1 MSQGRCL
8 CKFPISLHSKTI
20 FWHSFPF
27 HMPYFAALN
36 KLLTIQL
43 LPIMRKILISACAVL
58 LTAGMAWGQEETTQE
73 DVLIVKPGGVYV
85 YRADGTDGKDYP
97 WSSADAKTS
106 DKYRMKKVEG
116 TEDLYQ
122 LTMTLDRCFRTSK
135 WEAKWGETAPAEG
148 RNEGWMNLYGYR
160 VVFED
165 EYDGATNMFR
175 MFEVPADGTEVTFY
189 AKVVTGKDGEK
200 SIRAVCDA
208 QDFSITQAGAG
219 QGDLPAAIGELFTSK
234 AYDLDEK
241 EAVVNAKLG
250 GDRCDSYKG
259 TSYSD
264 FGGKFNVRDG
274 EPGRKAQGRGI
285 ITVHYETVSLS
296 VEKTIDAIQDLN
308 ATIGNYDL
316 TTINGVD
323 LGAVESIPVSG
334 ALNTVILRTG
344 YPLLNAISEE
354 NTQVNLCYTI
364 AKTGVEETE
373 EAEVLKKSFTL
384 TGEPTNLSASWELA
398 NADLLEGLGLE
409 DGTYALSFWFES
421 EYTAEY
427 GKDTI
432 VADNASVPYQ
442 ATFMVE
448 GNGSPTTGL
457 DVPALQAHVTTQGQ
471 TICAAFDGT
480 ATVKL
485 YALNGQLLDSQV
497 AAGEYTYTA
506 SAGLYLLE
514 VDGTTYKVAIR

>member
-1 MSQGRCL
+1 M
-8 CKFPISLHSKTI
+8 
-20 FWHSFPF
+20 
-27 HMPYFAALN
+27 
-36 KLLTIQL
+36 
-43 LPIMRKILISACAVL
+43 

-73 DVLIVKPGGVYV
+73 DVLIVKPGGIYT

-135 WEAKWGETAPAEG
+135 WAAKFGDTAPAEG
-148 RNEGWMNLYGYR
+148 ANEGWFNLYAYR
-160 VVFED
+160 VVLED
-165 EYDGATNMFR
+165 QYDNVTSGFR

-189 AKVVTGKDGEK
+189 AKLETKDDGTK
-200 SIRAVCDA
+200 KVRAICDA
-208 QDFSITQAGAG
+208 QELTITDGAGAG
-219 QGDLPAAIGELFTSK
+219 QGDIPAAIGALYSSH
-234 AYDLDEK
+234 AYDLDGK
-241 EAVVNAKLG
+241 EANVQAKLG
-250 GDRCDSYKG
+250 NSNRCDA
-259 TSYSD
+259 YSGNARDD
-264 FGGKFNVRDG
+264 FGNGKLVVRDG

-308 ATIGNYDL
+308 ATVGDYDL
-316 TTINGVD
+316 TTIQGVD

-364 AKTGVEETE
+364 AKTGVEEAE
-373 EAEVLKKSFTL
+373 EAEVQKKAFTL

-442 ATFMVE
+442 ATFTVE

-457 DVPALQAHVTTQGQ
+457 DMPALQAHVMTQGQ

-485 YALNGQLLDSQV
+485 YALNGQLLDSRI

>member
-1 MSQGRCL
+1 
-8 CKFPISLHSKTI
+8 
-20 FWHSFPF
+20 
-27 HMPYFAALN
+27 
-36 KLLTIQL
+36 
-43 LPIMRKILISACAVL
+43 MRKILTSVCAVL
-58 LTAGMAWGQEETTQE
+58 LTAGMAWGQEATQE
-73 DVLIVKPGGVYV
+73 DVLIVKPGGIYV
-85 YRADGTDGKDYP
+85 SRADGTDGKDYP
-97 WSSADAKTS
+97 WSSVDAKTS

-135 WEAKWGETAPAEG
+135 WAAKWGDTAPAEG
-148 RNEGWMNLYGYR
+148 ANEGWFNLYGYR

-208 QDFSITQAGAG
+208 QEFSVAQAGAG
-219 QGDLPAAIGELFTSK
+219 QGDIPAAIGKLFTSK
-234 AYDLDEK
+234 VYDLDGK
-241 EAVVNAKLG
+241 EAAIYAKLG
-250 GDRCDSYKG
+250 NSNRCDAYSG
-259 TSYSD
+259 TTNAD
-264 FGGKFNVRDG
+264 FGGKFVVNSG

-296 VEKTIDAIQDLN
+296 VEKTIDEIQALD
-308 ATIGNYDL
+308 ATIGDYDL
-316 TTINGVD
+316 TAISGVD
-323 LGAVESIPVSG
+323 LGTVKTIPVSG
-334 ALNTVILRTG
+334 ALNTANVSEN
-344 YPLLNAISEE
+344 YPLLNAISAE

-364 AKTGVEETE
+364 AEAGVDEETE
-373 EAEVLKKSFTL
+373 EAEVLKKAFTL

-398 NADLLEGLGLE
+398 NADLLEGLELA
-409 DGTYALSFWFES
+409 DGTYTLSFWFES

-432 VADNASVPYQ
+432 VAENDSVPYQ
-442 ATFMVE
+442 ATFTVE
-448 GNGSPTTGL
+448 GNGSPTTGF
-457 DVPALQAHVTTQGQ
+457 DVPALQANVTTQGQ

-485 YALNGQLLDSQV
+485 YALNGQLLDSRV
-497 AAGEYTYTA
+497 VAGEYTYMA

-514 VDGTTYKVAIR
+514 VDGATYKVVIR